1 MTTTPDPTRLRKL
14 LLAHYDAHRR
24 DLPWRDSRE
33 PYGVWVS
40 EIMLQQT
47 RVETAIPYYDRW
59 MERFP
64 KVEDLAEAD
73 EQSVLKAW
81 EGLGYYSRAR
91 NLRRSALIVRER
103 LGGALPR
110 DFRGL
115 KALPGIG
122 EYSAGAIASIAF
134 GEVVPAV
141 DGNVRR
147 VLSRLFDLENPTTAS
162 LRKRAS
168 ELVDPDRPGDWNQ
181 ALMELGAT
189 VCTPRSPRCDACPLS
204 GECRALAEG
213 TQELR
218 PASKRRPRVRT
229 VSYAVLVAI
238 NPAGELFMV
247 RRPADGL
254 LGGLWEFPAVE
265 LRVGGR
271 TPMGDR
277 LRVGSSLHESWR
289 ARLEDLGVQ
298 LPSRTVRF
306 SVLPEVHH
314 AFTHFKAVYRP
325 ILVVGARSGG
335 PKVIRSDR
343 PESLEGRE
351 PSERPESSERREPS
365 ERPESS
371 EEFETSEELVPEE
384 HAWVMPDQV
393 EHLPLPVAQRKILEL
408 ARVALGG
415 CGRSA
420 VRTLEPL
427 TS

>member
-1 MTTTPDPTRLRKL
+1 M
-14 LLAHYDAHRR
+14 
-24 DLPWRDSRE
+24 
-33 PYGVWVS
+33 WVS

-64 KVEDLAEAD
+64 TVEDLAEAD

-103 LGGALPR
+103 LGGVLPQ
-110 DFRGL
+110 DSQGL
-115 KALPGIG
+115 KTLPGIG
-122 EYSAGAIASIAF
+122 EYSAGAIASIAY

-147 VLSRLFDLENPTTAS
+147 VLSRLFDLEDPTAAT
-162 LRKRAS
+162 LRERAA

-189 VCTPRSPRCDACPLS
+189 VCTPRSPRCTICPLK

-218 PASKRRPRVRT
+218 PASMRRPRVRT
-229 VSYAVLVAI
+229 VSYAVLVAL
-238 NPAGELFMV
+238 NPDGELLMV
-247 RRPADGL
+247 RRPPHGL

-265 LRVGGR
+265 IGAADRTPEGPTPMGGELRVG
-271 TPMGDR
+271 D
-277 LRVGSSLHESWR
+277 SLYERCR

-298 LPSRTVRF
+298 FASGTDRF
-306 SVLPEVHH
+306 SVLPEVRHG
-314 AFTHFKAVYRP
+314 FTHLKAVYRP
-325 ILVVGARSGG
+325 MLVASARSWEAEG
-335 PKVIRSDR
+335 IRSVG
-343 PESLEGRE
+343 PAQSEGLL
-351 PSERPESSERREPS
+351 PSEELAP
-365 ERPESS
+365 
-371 EEFETSEELVPEE
+371 SEELVPEE
-384 HAWVMPDQV
+384 HAWVLPDQV

-408 ARVALGG
+408 ARIALAAPALAAPDLAAPTPT
-415 CGRSA
+415 R
-420 VRTLEPL
+420 
-427 TS
+427 